1 MNIKTE
7 ELYARH
13 RDYIINE
20 IGFPGLAV
28 QGIIY
33 YIEKENYLKILNR
46 YGLVVLQ
53 YLMQYALEVEDYETC
68 YLIHKTVRLHNESE
82 GTTIKLL

>member
-33 YIEKENYLKILNR
+33 YIENK
-46 YGLVVLQ
+46 
-53 YLMQYALEVEDYETC
+53 
-68 YLIHKTVRLHNESE
+68 
-82 GTTIKLL
+82 

>member
-53 YLMQYALEVEDYETC
+53 YLMQYALEVGRC
-68 YLIHKTVRLHNESE
+68 IGGCWMR
-82 GTTIKLL
+82 GTLTFTLL